1 MSRGELLWTRQQ
13 RFSSFSLIRTRFI
26 ILTQIKLNIA
36 DVCHARGLVVT
47 LAARE
52 ELYSDVTVDSAAR
65 STAGG
70 RYCSLLT
77 GCF

>member
-65 STAGG
+65 NTAGG